1 MKTRI
6 LKDGRIVEELEV
18 ARQLWIK
25 TRCPDKWLLL
35 DMETGEQYTGR
46 KTESTQQWE
55 RVNAIEWK
63 RVDY

>member
-1 MKTRI
+1 MKTRL

-35 DMETGEQYTGR
+35 DMETGEQYLGR
-46 KTESTQQWE
+46 RTAGTQDWE
-55 RVNAIEWK
+55 KVNAIEWK
-63 RVDY
+63 RVEY

>member
-1 MKTRI
+1 MKTRL

-35 DMETGEQYTGR
+35 DMETGEQYLGR
-46 KTESTQQWE
+46 RNEGTQDWE
-55 RVNAIEWK
+55 KVNAIEWK
-63 RVDY
+63 RVEY

>member
-46 KTESTQQWE
+46 KTEGTLDWE
-55 RVNAIEWK
+55 PVNAIEWK